1 MIDHSHFTAATNLV
15 AIDVAKEW
23 NVALV
28 QEPSGRRRSFKFA
41 NRRADHDEFIA
52 FLRSLTG
59 PLQIGLEPTG
69 DFHRNIAYRLL
80 TEGFQVV
87 SISSLALARFREAR
101 FGTWIRTIPRMRKSC
116 SR

>member
-1 MIDHSHFTAATNLV
+1 MIDQHHSTADSNLV
-15 AIDVAKEW
+15 AIDVAKDW

-41 NRRADHDEFIA
+41 NQCADHNEFIA

-59 PLQIGLEPTG
+59 PV
-69 DFHRNIAYRLL
+69 
-80 TEGFQVV
+80 QV
-87 SISSLALARFREAR
+87 A
-101 FGTWIRTIPRMRKSC
+101 FGTDGRLPPEHRLPP